1 MTDKSDEELCEIARQ
16 NILASR
22 NKQLENVKLY
32 LSRELQAMKELV
44 KEYEDAKKVA
54 MQADI
59 EQLTKISQK
68 YSKAL

>member
-1 MTDKSDEELCEIARQ
+1 
-16 NILASR
+16 
-22 NKQLENVKLY
+22 
-32 LSRELQAMKELV
+32 MKELV

-54 MQADI
+54 LMADI

>member
-1 MTDKSDEELCEIARQ
+1 
-16 NILASR
+16 
-22 NKQLENVKLY
+22 Y

-44 KEYEDAKKVA
+44 KEYEDAKKIA

>member
-1 MTDKSDEELCEIARQ
+1 
-16 NILASR
+16 
-22 NKQLENVKLY
+22 
-32 LSRELQAMKELV
+32 MKAIIS
-44 KEYEDAKKVA
+44 EYESQKKIA